1 MNGSN
6 VNRRVIAA
14 VVAALLAMV
23 GGVLIVSYVR
33 GADERAM
40 AGQKPV
46 EVLVVSGEVA
56 EGTTAEALAES
67 VTTTELPAKAVPE
80 NALTSLDDVSGLVV
94 TADLHPGEQLLTT
107 RFAHPE
113 TVRKTEVEVPP
124 GLQQLSLL
132 LEPQRIIG
140 GFIEA
145 GDTVGVFVSMPKN
158 EEGPSQTHLILNQ
171 VLVTRVQGG
180 VDMSTDTEAEPE
192 EPTEGASATPA
203 SPIVVTL
210 AADGPSAERIVY
222 GQEHGTVWLS
232 LEPADALVDG
242 TKVVTRENI
251 YQ

>member
-1 MNGSN
+1 MNGTN

-14 VVAALLAMV
+14 VVAALLAVV
-23 GGVLIVSYVR
+23 GGFLIVSYVR
-33 GADERAM
+33 AADERAM

-46 EVLVVSGEVA
+46 EVLVVSGEVE

-140 GFIEA
+140 GYLEA
-145 GDTVGVFVSMPKN
+145 GDTVGVFVSMPFDQ
-158 EEGPSQTHLILNQ
+158 EGPSQTSLILNQ

-180 VDMSTDTEAEPE
+180 IDMSAEAEAEAEENPE
-192 EPTEGASATPA
+192 GESPA
-203 SPIVVTL
+203 PAEFLVVTL
-210 AADGPSAERIVY
+210 ATDGASAERIVY
-222 GQEHGTVWLS
+222 GQEHGNIWLS
-232 LEPADALVDG
+232 LEPADAIVDG

>member
-1 MNGSN
+1 MNGTN

-14 VVAALLAMV
+14 VVAALLAVV
-23 GGVLIVSYVR
+23 GGFLIVSYVR
-33 GADERAM
+33 AADERAL

-80 NALTSLDDVSGLVV
+80 NALTSLDEVSGLVV

-113 TVRKTEVEVPP
+113 TVRKTEVDIPT

-140 GFIEA
+140 GHLEP
-145 GDTVGVFVSMPKN
+145 GDTVGIFVSMPKN
-158 EEGPSQTHLILNQ
+158 EEGPAQTHLILNQ

-180 VDMSTDTEAEPE
+180 VDMSVGAETENDEATEA
-192 EPTEGASATPA
+192 GSAVPA
-203 SPIVVTL
+203 ALVVVTL
-210 AADGPSAERIVY
+210 ATDAASAERIVY
-222 GQEHGTVWLS
+222 GQEYGKLWLS
-232 LEPADALVDG
+232 LEPADAVVDG
-242 TKVVTRENI
+242 AKIVTRENI
-251 YQ
+251 YE